1 MDYKSSLV
9 PIMGDVV
16 EMAMQAAGKTDPNE
30 INAMKDKV
38 ADVLNN
44 NQGVA
49 TKIDALVKVEP
60 KIPGSEPLVS
70 KPKPPPAEPETFDR
84 FRSFVRPAITIM
96 LALTFV
102 FLIVAPFFIELKNWD
117 KIFSA
122 FMGVFGTIIGFWFGE
137 RSALKVPGGEEAK
150 EVAAKVKDDA
160 AKAKEDSAKALE
172 TALKK

>member
-16 EMAMQAAGKTDPNE
+16 ERAMRAAGKTDPNE
-30 INAMKDKV
+30 INATKDKV
-38 ADVLNN
+38 ADLLNN
-44 NQGVA
+44 DQGVA
-49 TKIDALVKVEP
+49 TKIDALVKAEP
-60 KIPGSEPLVS
+60 N
-70 KPKPPPAEPETFDR
+70 PPPAKPETYDR
-84 FRSFVRPAITIM
+84 LRSFVRPAITLA

-150 EVAAKVKDDA
+150 EVAAKVKEDA
-160 AKAKEDSAKALE
+160 AEAKEDSDKALE
-172 TALKK
+172 TALEK